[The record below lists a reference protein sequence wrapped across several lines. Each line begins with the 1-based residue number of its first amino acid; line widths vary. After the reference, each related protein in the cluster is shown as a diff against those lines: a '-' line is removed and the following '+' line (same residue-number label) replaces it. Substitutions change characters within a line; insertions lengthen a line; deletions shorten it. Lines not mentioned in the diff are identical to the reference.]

1 MVQINIEDITNYKI
15 KHEKLEKEVITL
27 IREMADGIIDP
38 EYLRINNNF
47 NLDENKI
54 SLVSFFRFVL
64 NDETCQ
70 FMFLKYIKILLV
82 DKENYMFNNKAT

>member
-64 NDETCQ
+64 NDETC
-70 FMFLKYIKILLV
+70 
-82 DKENYMFNNKAT
+82 

>member
-1 MVQINIEDITNYKI
+1 MQAVVKNSFQGVFVDEYQDCTIDQHKMIMRFADLMPIHILGDELQGI
-15 KHEKLEKEVITL
+15 KRGIM
-27 IREMADGIIDP
+27 EMADGIIDP

-64 NDETCQ
+64 NDETC
-70 FMFLKYIKILLV
+70 
-82 DKENYMFNNKAT
+82 